1 MKIEYHSW
9 CLWCIHILW
18 SHAAQQ
24 IPRCILRFP
33 EWFMD
38 RCIYPF
44 PRLSWSVD
52 SLGAWFQWWGLL
64 AFTASRIRTIS
75 TSGRKRLRS
84 TSGTSCAAQDAQPD
98 GKAGPFFWGRRGDF
112 PETMGIHGHPWASSH
127 LTPNRP
133 NHYPLIPLN
142 IAYDSACDANICQLF
157 INFLPHPPWWSGE
170 VSAKYL
176 WAHLVGRSGFHHA
189 AAGCPDLSAVGRMLL
204 ASSTFGHFSFLSS
217 THPYT
222 RRSCFCVSCVNEFSA
237 RSLDIRRQVW
247 AKSLWL
253 KMS

>member
-1 MKIEYHSW
+1 MHSYSMKSYGSANPKVHTHSVSRM
-9 CLWCIHILW
+9 IHG
-18 SHAAQQ
+18 
-24 IPRCILRFP
+24 P
-33 EWFMD
+33 M
-38 RCIYPF
+38 YPF

-52 SLGAWFQWWGLL
+52 SLGAWFQWGLL
-64 AFTASRIRTIS
+64 AFTASRITTIS

-84 TSGTSCAAQDAQPD
+84 TSGTSC
-98 GKAGPFFWGRRGDF
+98 GRRGDF
-112 PETMGIHGHPWASSH
+112 PETIGIHGHPWASSH
-127 LTPNRP
+127 QKNQPAQPLP
-133 NHYPLIPLN
+133 NHYPLN

-157 INFLPHPPWWSGE
+157 VNFLPHPPWWSGE

-189 AAGCPDLSAVGRMLL
+189 AAGCPDLSAIGRMLL

-217 THPYT
+217 THAYT

-237 RSLDIRRQVW
+237 RSLDIRKQVW

>member
-157 INFLPHPPWWSGE
+157 INFPPPSSLMIWGSE
-170 VSAKYL
+170 RQVFVSTSS
-176 WAHLVGRSGFHHA
+176 WAIRI
-189 AAGCPDLSAVGRMLL
+189 
-204 ASSTFGHFSFLSS
+204 SS
-217 THPYT
+217 
-222 RRSCFCVSCVNEFSA
+222 RSCRLSRPFSRWTHVA
-237 RSLDIRRQVW
+237 GKFHFRPLLISILHTSLY
-247 AKSLWL
+247 
-253 KMS
+253 